1 MKLNNAKIKDGA
13 FAGFS
18 KVLPVAEAGEFI
30 EEISLGHK
38 EILPGNAAVIPVLAG
53 DAVSVAEY
61 AGFVPPA
68 WVNPVINAAEPGFVV
83 IKNAKAA
90 LKTSKEKI
98 LQLIIRKE

>member
-1 MKLNNAKIKDGA
+1 MKLNNAKIKDDA

-18 KVLPVAEAGEFI
+18 KVLPGAEAGELV
-30 EEISLGHK
+30 EEISQGHK
-38 EILPGNAAVIPVLAG
+38 EVLPGDAVVIPVLAG

-61 AGFVPPA
+61 AGFVPA
-68 WVNPVINAAEPGFVV
+68 GWTNPVINAAEPGFVV
-83 IKNAKAA
+83 IKNAKAE